1 MSWEKA
7 NENCKNENAMLAC
20 FDSKDEAKILAQ
32 HCHDVN
38 NGYGCWVGYQYKDG
52 KSLSFQSCM
61 LESIMLATY
70 TRKYH

>member
-52 KSLSFQSCM
+52 KSLSF
-61 LESIMLATY
+61 
-70 TRKYH
+70 